1 MYVHI
6 RLEVLIK

>member
-6 RLEVLIK
+6 D